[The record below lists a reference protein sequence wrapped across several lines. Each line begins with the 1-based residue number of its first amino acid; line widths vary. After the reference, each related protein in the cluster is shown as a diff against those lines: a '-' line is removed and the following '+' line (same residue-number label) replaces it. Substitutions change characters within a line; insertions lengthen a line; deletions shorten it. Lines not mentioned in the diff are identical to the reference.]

1 MPGRVCTIGAEGYG
15 RYRCERL
22 SGRLHAA
29 GGYAPNDLE
38 RDPCRGSRGGVSLVC
53 LPETEATA
61 GTTDMIVEQRL
72 REKLTGALAPVHLEV
87 VNESGQHNVPAGSET
102 HFKVV
107 VVSGAFAG
115 KPRVAQHRMVF
126 RAVDDELRGG
136 VHALAVHTYSEEAW
150 ARTAAAAPD
159 SPECLGGKARESA

>member
-1 MPGRVCTIGAEGYG
+1 
-15 RYRCERL
+15 
-22 SGRLHAA
+22 
-29 GGYAPNDLE
+29 
-38 RDPCRGSRGGVSLVC
+38 
-53 LPETEATA
+53 
-61 GTTDMIVEQRL
+61 MIVEQRI

-126 RAVDDELRGG
+126 GAVDEELRAG
-136 VHALAVHTYSEEAW
+136 VHALAVHTYTEDAW
-150 ARTAAAAPD
+150 ARTGATGTE
-159 SPECLGGKARESA
+159 SPKCLGGKAREGG